1 MAQYRGGVVGLGW
14 MGMLYDLA
22 GRISDRF
29 DVDDIDRPT
38 PELDIHRKFHHYES
52 PGVEGNPTS
61 YSESL
66 VDRPEIELV
75 AAADRDVKRLRA
87 FSERYGIESV
97 YSDAKE
103 MFEKENLD
111 IVAVATNTKG
121 RSNLVVMAAENGAK
135 GVITDKPMCHT
146 LEEADRMVKACA
158 DAGAPLSCGAITTT
172 HPSFERAKHLVTS
185 GEIGD
190 VLSIE
195 SGGPTAQHQN
205 WSYFLDSPPAWVIG
219 TNDPPRA
226 ESGSD
231 EFQGQGMLVAQDGM
245 VVHFRKG
252 GPGVRIAGTTG
263 ELGFFHGLAGA
274 SGWRLY
280 KDVQSPDAGDPKQR
294 MEMPFGVPQFLPPY
308 GAIYSLNDVMRCIA
322 GEMDEPKNSGR
333 RVAVALEV
341 EVALKLSSDMGGVRV
356 DLPLE
361 DRSLGLNYDWFR

>member
-1 MAQYRGGVVGLGW
+1 
-14 MGMLYDLA
+14 
-22 GRISDRF
+22 
-29 DVDDIDRPT
+29 
-38 PELDIHRKFHHYES
+38 
-52 PGVEGNPTS
+52 
-61 YSESL
+61 
-66 VDRPEIELV
+66 
-75 AAADRDVKRLRA
+75 
-87 FSERYGIESV
+87 
-97 YSDAKE
+97 
-103 MFEKENLD
+103 
-111 IVAVATNTKG
+111 
-121 RSNLVVMAAENGAK
+121 
-135 GVITDKPMCHT
+135 
-146 LEEADRMVKACA
+146 MVKACA

-190 VLSIE
+190 VISIE
-195 SGGPTAQHQN
+195 AGGPTAQHQN

-231 EFQGQGMLVAQDGM
+231 EFQGQGHVGRAGRHGRALP
-245 VVHFRKG
+245 KG
-252 GPGVRIAGTTG
+252 RAGRADCGDHRRAWLLPRTRRSV
-263 ELGFFHGLAGA
+263 GLAA
-274 SGWRLY
+274 
-280 KDVQSPDAGDPKQR
+280 VQGRPVAGRGGSQAAHGDAVRRPAI
-294 MEMPFGVPQFLPPY
+294 PAPY

>member
-14 MGMLYDLA
+14 MGLLYDLA

-38 PELDIHRKFHHYES
+38 PELDIHREFHHYES

-190 VLSIE
+190 VISIE
-195 SGGPTAQHQN
+195 AGGPTAQHQN

-219 TNDPPRA
+219 TNDPPRS

-231 EFQGQGMLVAQDGM
+231 EFQGQGMLVAQDGT

-252 GPGVRIAGTTG
+252 GPGVRITGTTG

-280 KDVQSPDAGDPKQR
+280 KDVHVAGGRGSQAAHGDAVRRPAVPAAVRGDLLAER
-294 MEMPFGVPQFLPPY
+294 RDALY
-308 GAIYSLNDVMRCIA
+308 R